1 MRAKVIICKNG
12 EEVSPRLEYC
22 VTFNGVPM
30 PGQNFMAHQNE
41 IAGIIKS
48 VGWMTVE
55 NLEDNAEMDCLVIV
69 EQQ

>member
-1 MRAKVIICKNG
+1 MKAKVIAYRGDERDSN
-12 EEVSPRLEYC
+12 RLEYN
-22 VTFNGVPM
+22 VIFNGVPM
-30 PGQNFMAHQNE
+30 PGQNFMAYQNE

-69 EQQ
+69 ERA